1 MAGQAHEIKLDAS
14 VPPWPLA
21 FQLAST
27 LPKGSWVLVGG
38 LMVHVHAL
46 RAGVAAMRPTSDVDL
61 LLNIATISAGEV
73 GRAIT
78 GLGFET
84 VEPSRG
90 NPVHRFTRGED
101 VVDVM
106 IARNV
111 RMPTRWMQHPILRS
125 PGTAQALPRRDR
137 YTLLGDERAVEIDVP
152 DPLGAIV
159 AKAAA
164 YAVDSRNPQRHLEDL
179 AVLGAATG
187 TPRSLDLDTLTPS
200 DWRHLNRVIPFL
212 TDSRHS
218 SWAILDPY
226 ERELGQRIWARIAV
240 AVAGPRA
247 VDAEEL

>member
-1 MAGQAHEIKLDAS
+1 MAGQAHVVKLTAN

-21 FQLAST
+21 FELASA

-38 LMVHVHAL
+38 LMVHIHAL
-46 RAGVAAMRPTSDVDL
+46 RAGLVAMRPTSDVDL
-61 LLNIATISAGEV
+61 LLNVATTSVGEI

-78 GLGFET
+78 DRGFET

-90 NPVHRFTRGED
+90 IPVHRFTRGEE

-106 IARNV
+106 VARNV
-111 RMPTRWMQHPILRS
+111 RAPTRWMQRPLLRS
-125 PGTAQALPRRDR
+125 PGTAQALLRRDT
-137 YTLLGDERAVEIDVP
+137 YTIENGKLSADLEVP

-187 TPRSLDLDTLTPS
+187 TPRALDQDTLTPK
-200 DWRHLNRVIPFL
+200 DRRHLNRVIPFL
-212 TDSRHS
+212 TDPRHS

-226 ERELGQRIWARIAV
+226 DRELGQRIWRRIAASV
-240 AVAGPRA
+240 GRPSAA
-247 VDAEEL
+247 DTEEL